1 MNQADQ
7 AHRQLTIITF
17 ALVGGMTLFAGVVA
31 MLHTGG
37 SMAPAWDGGTTLR
50 LAAALVGVGLLAVG
64 AMLTPRPGS
73 APGAPAGGHESPGSI
88 LNRTIAAQA
97 VREGAGMLGGVVG
110 LLTGDLLLMAALVA
124 ASAAAMIVAL
134 PSREEMRRR
143 VGY

>member
-7 AHRQLTIITF
+7 AHRQLAIITF

-31 MLHTGG
+31 MLHTSG
-37 SMAPAWDGGTTLR
+37 SMAPAWNGGTMLR
-50 LAAALVGVGLLAVG
+50 LGAAVVGVGLLAVG

-73 APGAPAGGHESPGSI
+73 APGAPAGGQESPGSI
-88 LNRTIAAQA
+88 LNGTIVAQA

-134 PSREEMRRR
+134 PSRDEMRRR